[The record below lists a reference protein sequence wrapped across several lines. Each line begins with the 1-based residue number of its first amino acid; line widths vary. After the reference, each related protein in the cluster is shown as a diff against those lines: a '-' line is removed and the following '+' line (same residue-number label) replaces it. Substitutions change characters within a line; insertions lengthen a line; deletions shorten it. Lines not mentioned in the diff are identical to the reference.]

1 MLNFQAIRTRPR
13 IFRQLTGLTPDAF
26 RTLLADFERAY
37 EDDRRERDRQRPTP
51 RQRRPGGG
59 AKGVLSTPAD
69 KLLFLL
75 FYFRQDPTQEVLA
88 FLFGFSQGQ
97 ACQWLHRL
105 TPIVNRALGY
115 QLQLPARQPA
125 HLQEVLRGCPGLEF
139 LIDGTER
146 PIRRPKDDVRR
157 REDYSGKKKRHTK
170 KNIIITDKAT
180 GKVVGLGPT
189 HAGSRH
195 DKGCVD
201 DDGYVFPE
209 GSTLHK
215 DTGFQGYEPDGVKTH
230 QPKKKP
236 RGKELTP
243 EEKESNRRI
252 SRERVKVEHS
262 IGGVKVFRIV
272 ADVFRN
278 IQAGFVDLV
287 METACG
293 LFNLRLVSRVPA

>member
-1 MLNFQAIRTRPR
+1 MLNCQKLRTRPR
-13 IFRQLTGLTPDAF
+13 IFRQLTGLTLAAF
-26 RTLLADFERAY
+26 QPLRADFERAD
-37 EDDRRERDRQRPTP
+37 ELDRQQRDRQRPRP

-59 AKGVLSTPAD
+59 AKGTRPTPAD
-69 KLLFLL
+69 KLVFLL
-75 FYFRQDPTQEVLA
+75 FYFRQYPTQETLA

-97 ACQWLHRL
+97 ACQWIQRL

-115 QLQLPARQPA
+115 QLHLPARQPA
-125 HLQEVLRGCPGLEF
+125 PLQDVLAACPGREF

-146 PIRRPKDDVRR
+146 PIRRPKDSQRR
-157 REDYSGKKKRHTK
+157 RDDSSGQKKRHTQ
-170 KNIIITDKAT
+170 KNLVITDKAS
-180 GKVVGLGPT
+180 GQVLGLGPT

-195 DKGCVD
+195 DQACVD

-209 GSTLHK
+209 GSTLDK
-215 DTGFQGYEPDGVKTH
+215 DTGFQGYEPEGVRTH

-243 EEKESNRRI
+243 QEKESNRLI
-252 SRERVKVEHS
+252 SRVRVKVEPS

-272 ADVFRN
+272 ADTFRN
-278 IQAGFVDLV
+278 IKEGFVDLV

-293 LFNLRLVSRVPA
+293 LFNLRLAS